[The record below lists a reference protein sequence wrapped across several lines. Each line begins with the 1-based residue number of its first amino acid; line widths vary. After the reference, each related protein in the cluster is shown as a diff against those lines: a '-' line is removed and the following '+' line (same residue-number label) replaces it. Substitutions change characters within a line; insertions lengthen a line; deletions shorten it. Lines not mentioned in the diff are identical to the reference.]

1 MYSSQT
7 LSYCMVCAHLLQH
20 EHKILLYWTR
30 MWYGYGM
37 ANYGLDVLDYSNG
50 IALTSHSRVWFCTQL
65 SKLKPS
71 IAFHES
77 EPKYCSLKIRI
88 PLFGDFD
95 LKSNIVY
102 IPQIQNRLPLFNDST
117 PELNISQDS
126 GLNSIFELFAHL
138 WYFVLLMDSIAWI
151 FISVSFSVSYYIAF
165 YNTHLNL
172 PKINFI
178 F

>member
-7 LSYCMVCAHLLQH
+7 LSYCMVCAHLLQL
-20 EHKILLYWTR
+20 EHKILLYWTF
-30 MWYGYGM
+30 MSYGYGM
-37 ANYGLDVLDYSNG
+37 ANSGPDVLDYSNG

-88 PLFGDFD
+88 PLFRD
-95 LKSNIVY
+95 LDPKSNIVY
-102 IPQIQNRLPLFNDST
+102 IPQIQNRLPLFNYST
-117 PELNISQDS
+117 PESNISQDS

-138 WYFVLLMDSIAWI
+138 WYFVLLMGSIAWI
-151 FISVSFSVSYYIAF
+151 FISVSFSVSYYISI
-165 YNTHLNL
+165 THLNL